1 MNVLIK
7 VSKATVSPFSFLYKP
22 NIWVTSIH
30 CREEFT
36 LSLSQ
41 NRNNFERGLPRQV
54 SAGLLSN
61 KHPRDQSQT
70 YTTISGGKYFLLSN
84 KILITFVD
92 MTICSGPSCHWRYT
106 VHRQATY
113 TLQPPCPALYLICS
127 EDYLHS
133 DVNGLETSLHDL
145 KLICYNY

>member
-70 YTTISGGKYFLLSN
+70 YTTISAGKYFPISN

-92 MTICSGPSCHWRYT
+92 NLQWTLLSLALHCT
-106 VHRQATY
+106 QAGNLHITA
-113 TLQPPCPALYLICS
+113 PPCPALYLICS

-133 DVNGLETSLHDL
+133 DVNGLKTSLHDL
-145 KLICYNY
+145 KLICYSY